1 MKQDATLMTIS
12 HILKEDIDLINFNED
27 LILINSNNPNLPFRH
42 PFKFNGIII
51 GFAIDGSFPGYVNLQ
66 NIILSPKQ
74 LIICTPGDIL
84 QLGSITSGRAI
95 IIAISLDFISELNIR
110 VRLNELMTNFLKCGK
125 GPIFDLTDENM
136 NDLIE
141 ISKLLE
147 KNILSSGIY
156 KKDILVNIT
165 STYVYTIGQLLNE
178 YLNSIKEENN
188 ITTKRSSTIFIQFMD
203 LLNQYHQTERS
214 IGFYADKLCLT
225 TKYFAAL
232 IKNISGINATDYIN
246 KFVILEAK
254 SLLKY
259 SDKSIQEISNTL
271 NFPNQSFFGKYFK
284 RHTGMTPGEYKA
296 L

>member
-1 MKQDATLMTIS
+1 
-12 HILKEDIDLINFNED
+12 
-27 LILINSNNPNLPFRH
+27 
-42 PFKFNGIII
+42 
-51 GFAIDGSFPGYVNLQ
+51 
-66 NIILSPKQ
+66 
-74 LIICTPGDIL
+74 
-84 QLGSITSGRAI
+84 
-95 IIAISLDFISELNIR
+95 
-110 VRLNELMTNFLKCGK
+110 MTNFLKCGK